1 MTQLLLDDNFEQ
13 NINESGEEIDVNNDN
28 IFNYKGYFLEN
39 EEEEEEEEQKYF
51 EYGAHFPYKFLYQKL
66 EILKEEREEEEKKLK
81 KEKIEKE
88 ENKDN
93 TFQNIFNCFNG
104 SKGKSRN
111 RNNNNNEKK
120 NVFTFVPQNDKKEN
134 EKNNNIIE
142 ESKVKEHNASSNIVN
157 NKHKERTLENN
168 KIKNENV
175 NLYNS
180 FASKLKINKHLNYS
194 KKEDEDNL
202 KINTKTTSTNSKKI
216 KSIQLSRE
224 HLNKV
229 FNSSQQKNKLE
240 KKIKNKENNLK
251 KLNDSKNKDLSSSYH
266 HNSNY
271 NLNNIQ
277 NKLITGSLN
286 NIVSSYKNKNN
297 INFSPSISSNTK
309 KISQKIE
316 KRNNNNNQFSRN
328 SNFLK
333 NPNNTKNIVN
343 KIIDLPLKVTSEQ
356 FKKNL
361 TISTENKN
369 KNNFQD
375 VLLSMTNNPF
385 NKSRNKN
392 SINNN
397 LTTTK
402 SNLITDREQNSQ
414 NLTQQNFH
422 SNNNYNGFN
431 KSNNSNLLQTQPVF
445 SQKKKINIKNDNK
458 ITINP
463 NYQIKNKFNYSNN
476 NKSKGFFN
484 VKINLCQKSQNKIL
498 DEIKKTITTNNIIFK
513 PKKSPNLSKK
523 QHEIKNQN
531 NKLNKIQQS
540 ITRNRVT
547 TSKYNSKTIT
557 SNLYN
562 HQKNS
567 NQNSNNININI
578 NINNNNKIIYNKIIE
593 MTNKISK
600 NNNRGKIF
608 FHFFIR

>member
-120 NVFTFVPQNDKKEN
+120 NGFTFIPQNDKKEN

-157 NKHKERTLENN
+157 NKHKERTFESN

-175 NLYNS
+175 NLFNS

-202 KINTKTTSTNSKKI
+202 KINSKTTSTNSKKI

-266 HNSNY
+266 HNSNN

-297 INFSPSISSNTK
+297 INFSPSINSNTK

-422 SNNNYNGFN
+422 SNNNYKGFN

-463 NYQIKNKFNYSNN
+463 NHQIKNKFNYSNN

-593 MTNKISK
+593 MTNKINK
-600 NNNRGKIF
+600 NNNRGKII

>member
-120 NVFTFVPQNDKKEN
+120 NGFTFIPQNDKKEN

-202 KINTKTTSTNSKKI
+202 KINTKTASTNSKKI

-498 DEIKKTITTNNIIFK
+498 DEIKKTITTNNIIYK

-593 MTNKISK
+593 MTNKINK
-600 NNNRGKIF
+600 NNNRGKII

>member
-88 ENKDN
+88 ENKEN

-120 NVFTFVPQNDKKEN
+120 NGFTFIPQNDKKEN

-157 NKHKERTLENN
+157 NKHKERTFESN

-175 NLYNS
+175 NLFNS

-202 KINTKTTSTNSKKI
+202 KINSKTTSTNSKKI

-422 SNNNYNGFN
+422 SNNNYKGFN

-463 NYQIKNKFNYSNN
+463 NHPIKNKFNYSNN

-593 MTNKISK
+593 MTNKINK
-600 NNNRGKIF
+600 NNNRGKII

>member
-13 NINESGEEIDVNNDN
+13 NMNESGEEIDVNNDN

-51 EYGAHFPYKFLYQKL
+51 EYGAHFPYKYLYQKL

-88 ENKDN
+88 ENKEN

-120 NVFTFVPQNDKKEN
+120 NGFTFIPQNDKKEN

-157 NKHKERTLENN
+157 NKHKERTFENN

-202 KINTKTTSTNSKKI
+202 KINSKTTSTNSKKI

-224 HLNKV
+224 HLNQV

-458 ITINP
+458 ITINR
-463 NYQIKNKFNYSNN
+463 NYQIKNKFNCSNN

-540 ITRNRVT
+540 IRRNRVT

-608 FHFFIR
+608 FHFLIR

>member
-13 NINESGEEIDVNNDN
+13 NMNESGEEIDVNNDN

-51 EYGAHFPYKFLYQKL
+51 EYGAHFPYKYLYQKL

-120 NVFTFVPQNDKKEN
+120 NGFTFIPQNDKKEN

-157 NKHKERTLENN
+157 NKHKERTFENN

-202 KINTKTTSTNSKKI
+202 KINSKTTSTNSKKI

-224 HLNKV
+224 HLNQV

-458 ITINP
+458 ITINR
-463 NYQIKNKFNYSNN
+463 NYQIKNKFNCSNN

-484 VKINLCQKSQNKIL
+484 VKINLCQKSKNKIL

>member
-202 KINTKTTSTNSKKI
+202 KINTKTASTNSKKI

-498 DEIKKTITTNNIIFK
+498 DEIKKTITTNNIIYK

>member
-202 KINTKTTSTNSKKI
+202 KINTKTASTNSKKI

-297 INFSPSISSNTK
+297 INFSPSICSNTK

-498 DEIKKTITTNNIIFK
+498 DEIKKTITTNNIIYK

>member
-202 KINTKTTSTNSKKI
+202 KINTKTASTNSKKI

-593 MTNKISK
+593 MTNKINK
-600 NNNRGKIF
+600 NNNRGKII

>member
-202 KINTKTTSTNSKKI
+202 KINTKTASTNSKKI

>member
-142 ESKVKEHNASSNIVN
+142 ESKIKEHNASSNIVN

-202 KINTKTTSTNSKKI
+202 KINTKTASTNSKKI

-498 DEIKKTITTNNIIFK
+498 DEIKKTITTNNIIYK

-600 NNNRGKIF
+600 NNNRGKII

>member
-202 KINTKTTSTNSKKI
+202 KINTKTASTNSKKI

-343 KIIDLPLKVTSEQ
+343 KIIDLPLKVTSER

-498 DEIKKTITTNNIIFK
+498 DEIKKTITTNNIIYK

>member
-111 RNNNNNEKK
+111 KNNNNNEKK

-202 KINTKTTSTNSKKI
+202 KINTKTASTNSKKI

-498 DEIKKTITTNNIIFK
+498 DEIKKTITTNNIIYK

>member
-202 KINTKTTSTNSKKI
+202 KINSKTTSTNSKKI

-297 INFSPSISSNTK
+297 INFSPSINSNTK

-498 DEIKKTITTNNIIFK
+498 DEIKKTITTNNIIYK